1 MYQLSFEAP
10 IEYLDSVR
18 ALLGVTVDELSD
30 DTIMTLAIVGQA
42 EQDLLML
49 APTAGDILENQ
60 STPDNIINKVM
71 IAFVNLIAFYAYG
84 SLKISL
90 LLSETDNKTTATRFK
105 GALSRDPNEFKVSA
119 IKLLINM
126 GIAVSTGTP
135 DLLSFSVPQTDII
148 TGDINVR

>member
-1 MYQLSFEAP
+1 
-10 IEYLDSVR
+10 
-18 ALLGVTVDELSD
+18 
-30 DTIMTLAIVGQA
+30 
-42 EQDLLML
+42 
-49 APTAGDILENQ
+49 
-60 STPDNIINKVM
+60 M